1 MGQTATEIKT
11 KISISNYTQLDSKH
25 GYDEMNLTM
34 QARDFTWAV

>member
-11 KISISNYTQLDSKH
+11 KISNYTQLDSKH